1 MKEITFAPHVG
12 GYSSVLGKIV
22 GLGEERSKI
31 TAEEIV
37 LKVFGGLSA
46 LGLQKRQWRPVRLR
60 KQNLTMVFLLCTVN
74 IFETF
79 NLQKV

>member
-1 MKEITFAPHVG
+1 MFSCILSLKRKMKEITFAPHVG

-46 LGLQKRQWRPVRLR
+46 LGLQKRQ
-60 KQNLTMVFLLCTVN
+60 
-74 IFETF
+74 
-79 NLQKV
+79 